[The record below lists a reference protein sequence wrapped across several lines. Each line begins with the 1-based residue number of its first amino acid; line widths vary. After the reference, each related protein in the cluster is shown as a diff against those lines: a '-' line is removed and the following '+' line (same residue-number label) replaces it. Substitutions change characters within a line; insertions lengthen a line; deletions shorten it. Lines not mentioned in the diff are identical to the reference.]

1 MNKKNMTVALTIGL
15 LCVKGVFAGVP
26 TDEKGELDLSTIVY
40 IEEEEVIDLGFDT
53 ADYLPEDFDPYK
65 VYFDLNSVTVI
76 AAEIEIDFDSKEN
89 LPANFDA
96 YAYPTDCESFNYIDA
111 NDTLVLDFDSTN
123 HLPEGF
129 DPYIK

>member
-1 MNKKNMTVALTIGL
+1 MNKKNMTVALAMGL
-15 LCVKGVFAGVP
+15 LFAKGVFAGVP

-76 AAEIEIDFDSKEN
+76 AAEIEIDFDSKAN
-89 LPANFDA
+89 LPTDFDA

-111 NDTLVLDFDSTN
+111 DDTLVLNFDSTN
-123 HLPEGF
+123 NLPEGF